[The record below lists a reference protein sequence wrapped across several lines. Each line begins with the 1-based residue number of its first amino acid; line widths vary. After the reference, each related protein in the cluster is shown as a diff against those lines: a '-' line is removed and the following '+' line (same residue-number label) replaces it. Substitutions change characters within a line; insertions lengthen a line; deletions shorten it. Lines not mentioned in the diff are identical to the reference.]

1 MEAFASNPQM
11 DGGGLMK
18 PPAVMALSGGMD
30 STCLLLRL
38 LREGHAVTAL
48 GFDYG
53 QRHRREL
60 DMAQHNVTALQKQGQ
75 AVTYNIVDLR
85 SAMASLESSLTN
97 HDADMPEGHYA
108 EDQMKQTVVPNRN
121 AIFSS
126 LLFATAL
133 SLSKDHQG
141 AARIALGV
149 HSGDHAIYPDCRPEF
164 YTALEHAFK
173 IGNWDAEHV
182 NFDLP
187 YLHLDK
193 AGILSDGLA
202 SCDVL
207 GLDFDTVLAS
217 TLTSYA
223 PDEDGRS
230 LGTTGADVERI
241 LAFHDIGRVDPIAY
255 VAPWDVVLSNA
266 LDLRSA
272 HEEGNA

>member
-1 MEAFASNPQM
+1 MLA
-11 DGGGLMK
+11 
-18 PPAVMALSGGMD
+18 PAVMALSGGMD

-53 QRHRREL
+53 QRHRQEL
-60 DMAQHNVTALQKQGQ
+60 EMAQRNVAALQEEGHP
-75 AVTYNIVDLR
+75 VTYNLVDLR

-108 EDQMKQTVVPNRN
+108 EEQMKQTVVPNRN

-133 SLSKDHQG
+133 SLSKEHDG
-141 AARIALGV
+141 VARIALGV

-164 YTALEHAFK
+164 YTAIEHAFK
-173 IGNWDAEHV
+173 VGNWDAEHV
-182 NFDLP
+182 KFDLP

-193 AGILSDGLA
+193 AGILTDGLT
-202 SCDVL
+202 SCDDL
-207 GLDFDTVLAS
+207 GLDFDTVLGN

-223 PDEDGRS
+223 PDEQGRS

-241 LAFHDIGRVDPIAY
+241 LAFHDIGRVDPVVY
-255 VAPWDVVLSNA
+255 VEPWDVVLRNA
-266 LDLRSA
+266 LQLRAA
-272 HEEGNA
+272 HEEGEA

>member
-1 MEAFASNPQM
+1 MQ
-11 DGGGLMK
+11 

-38 LREGHAVTAL
+38 LQEGHAVTAL

-60 DMAQHNVTALQKQGQ
+60 ELAQRNVTALQQQGH
-75 AVTYNIVDLR
+75 AVTYNLVDLR
-85 SAMASLESSLTN
+85 SAMASLKSSLTN
-97 HDADMPEGHYA
+97 HDSDMPEGHYA
-108 EDQMKQTVVPNRN
+108 EEQMKQTVVPNRN

-133 SLSKDHQG
+133 SLSTEHGGK
-141 AARIALGV
+141 ARIALGV

-164 YTALEHAFK
+164 YTAIEHAFK
-173 IGNWDAEHV
+173 VGNWDAEHV

-193 AGILSDGLA
+193 AGILTDGLS
-202 SCDVL
+202 SCEAL
-207 GLDFDTVLAS
+207 GLDFDTVLGN

-223 PDEDGRS
+223 PDEQGRS

-241 LAFHDIGRVDPIAY
+241 LAFHDIGRVDPVPY
-255 VAPWDVVLSNA
+255 VEAWDAVLNNA
-266 LDLRSA
+266 LKLRAA
-272 HEEGNA
+272 HEEGHA